1 MKGELIVGLA
11 FIIIG
16 LIIKIISYDT
26 KSAQTT
32 RKINYALFAKNIFFY
47 VFLIVGFLSL
57 SQYFLDIGTEDI
69 IHWKNGI
76 FLFFVILSLTEST
89 DKIIDWILQKMENK
103 KKTKC
108 DLA

>member
-26 KSAQTT
+26 KSPQTT
-32 RKINYALFAKNIFFY
+32 GKINYALFAKNIFFD

-57 SQYFLDIGTEDI
+57 SQYFLDIGAED

-76 FLFFVILSLTEST
+76 YLFFVILSLIAST
-89 DKIIDWILQKMENK
+89 DKIIDWILQKMNQSKCHNK
-103 KKTKC
+103 NS
-108 DLA
+108 

>member
-16 LIIKIISYDT
+16 LIIKIISNDT
-26 KSAQTT
+26 KSPQTT
-32 RKINYALFAKNIFFY
+32 GKINYALFAKNIFFD

-57 SQYFLDIGTEDI
+57 SQYFLDIGNED

-76 FLFFVILSLTEST
+76 YLFFVILSLIAST
-89 DKIIDWILQKMENK
+89 DKIIDWIFQKMEK
-103 KKTKC
+103 KKKAKD
-108 DLA
+108 DLV